1 MYSGKIRGIKR
12 RQKDLNSWSDFHQ
25 ELDIDR
31 LKEYGYVYAKTKFGP
46 WADLCIERPY
56 PSDYRKQLFSNLIN
70 FYFKW
75 KNALDKEFDNYY
87 LKIWLSYPRF
97 IDSQIVVAIGD
108 KIDYYTNLFEKCD
121 NQREFPLE
129 VFNTEKLR
137 INLFDWVTHYDR
149 DYYLERNY
157 LNLELED
164 NKDTVYYYEEKRFYN
179 RLIKNGF
186 PYKMIDHGNGEERLF
201 YIQQG
206 YIWVGELKK

>member
-12 RQKDLNSWSDFHQ
+12 RQKDLNSWIDFHQ
-25 ELDIDR
+25 ELSIDR

-46 WADLCIERPY
+46 WANLFIERPY
-56 PSDYRKQLFSNLIN
+56 PSDYRKLLFSNLID
-70 FYFKW
+70 FYFNW
-75 KNALDKEFDNYY
+75 KKTLDKEFDNYY

-108 KIDYYTNLFEKCD
+108 KIDYYNDLFEKCD

-164 NKDTVYYYEEKRFYN
+164 YKDTENYYKEKRFYN
-179 RLIKNGF
+179 RLIKNEF

-201 YIQQG
+201 YIQKG
-206 YIWVGELKK
+206 YIWIGELKK

>member
-46 WADLCIERPY
+46 WADLYIERPY

-87 LKIWLSYPRF
+87 FKIWLSYPRF

-121 NQREFPLE
+121 NQREFPVE

-164 NKDTVYYYEEKRFYN
+164 NKDTKYYYEEKRFYN